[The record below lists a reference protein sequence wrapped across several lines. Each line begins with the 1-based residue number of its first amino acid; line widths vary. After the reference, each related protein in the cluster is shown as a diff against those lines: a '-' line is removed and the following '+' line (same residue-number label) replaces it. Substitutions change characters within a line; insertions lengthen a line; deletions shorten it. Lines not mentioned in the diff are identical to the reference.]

1 MPELQGWYVY
11 GDFYSGNIWAVDA
24 AGSGGSVRLTQV
36 PYNVAS
42 FTLLPDG
49 EIAVV
54 SYDNGVYRLARP

>member
-1 MPELQGWYVY
+1 
-11 GDFYSGNIWAVDA
+11 
-24 AGSGGSVRLTQV
+24 V

-54 SYDNGVYRLARP
+54 SYDNGVYRLARQ